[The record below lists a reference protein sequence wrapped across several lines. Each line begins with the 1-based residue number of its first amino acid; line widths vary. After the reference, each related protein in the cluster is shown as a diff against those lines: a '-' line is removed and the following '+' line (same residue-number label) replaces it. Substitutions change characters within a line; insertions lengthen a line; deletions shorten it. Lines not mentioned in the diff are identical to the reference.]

1 MKDWSVKVLWNYSV
15 SFMNLIDAITVYLA
29 LFLIIFT
36 SLSILFSFLSY
47 IPISQ
52 TLFLQRKCKLRE
64 CYFVFFRN
72 CMVFKCLNSFLNY
85 FSNHFF
91 PLRVIGDWHFDSSG
105 FHFWLIRVRIY
116 RDLLQ
121 WQEAPQQASL
131 LMGVAVREDLS
142 SPLGAT

>member
-1 MKDWSVKVLWNYSV
+1 MLGFRICIFNTQISWKITINMNIFRNYERLKCESIMEL
-15 SFMNLIDAITVYLA
+15 FCKFHEFNRCYYCYLA
-29 LFLIIFT
+29 LFLLIFT
-36 SLSILFSFLSY
+36 SLSVLFSFLSY

-91 PLRVIGDWHFDSSG
+91 PPPRNRRLA
-105 FHFWLIRVRIY
+105 FWLQWIPLLINPGQ
-116 RDLLQ
+116 DL
-121 WQEAPQQASL
+121 
-131 LMGVAVREDLS
+131 
-142 SPLGAT
+142 